1 MNVVRYKQENNVSY
15 IYLNR
20 PNTYNALNKAMLDQ
34 LLETVEAVST
44 NDNRIVVITGE
55 GPAFSSGG
63 DMEMLNEFTD
73 RKVFEEVMETI
84 EKIVTKL
91 YMMPKLIISAING
104 PAAGLGLSLALAAD
118 YVITEAEAKLGML
131 FLGVGLAPDGGG
143 HFWLQERLG
152 TQGAKQFIWSGKQ
165 VTGEDAYNLGLVDLV
180 ADDVKVAT
188 DNLIMTLSHS
198 PMEAMLATKLTYHEQ
213 KLPKLQAYL
222 QKERENQWE
231 LRQTEDHVE
240 GVQAFI
246 EKRTPQF
253 KGK

>member
-118 YVITEAEAKLGML
+118 YVITEAERSEEHTSELQSR
-131 FLGVGLAPDGGG
+131 G
-143 HFWLQERLG
+143 HLVCRL
-152 TQGAKQFIWSGKQ
+152 
-165 VTGEDAYNLGLVDLV
+165 LL
-180 ADDVKVAT
+180 
-188 DNLIMTLSHS
+188 
-198 PMEAMLATKLTYHEQ
+198 
-213 KLPKLQAYL
+213 
-222 QKERENQWE
+222 
-231 LRQTEDHVE
+231 
-240 GVQAFI
+240 
-246 EKRTPQF
+246 EK
-253 KGK
+253 

>member
-20 PNTYNALNKAMLDQ
+20 PNKYNALNKAMLDQ

-63 DMEMLNEFTD
+63 DMAMLNEFTD

-104 PAAGLGLSLALAAD
+104 PAAGLGLSIALADD
-118 YVITEAEAKLGML
+118 YVINEVEGRISML
-131 FLGVGLAPDGGG
+131 VLGVGVAPDGGG
-143 HFWLQERLG
+143 YFWLQVRLSTLG
-152 TQGAKQFIWSGKQ
+152 VKMFIWSWKK
-165 VTGEDAYNLGLVDLV
+165 VNGEDIYNLVLVDLV
-180 ADDVKVAT
+180 ADDVKVVT
-188 DNLIMTLSHS
+188 ENVIMTLSLS
-198 PMEAMLATKLTYHEQ
+198 P
-213 KLPKLQAYL
+213 
-222 QKERENQWE
+222 
-231 LRQTEDHVE
+231 
-240 GVQAFI
+240 I
-246 EKRTPQF
+246 
-253 KGK
+253 

>member
-91 YMMPKLIISAING
+91 YMKIGRASCR
-104 PAAGLGLSLALAAD
+104 AG
-118 YVITEAEAKLGML
+118 
-131 FLGVGLAPDGGG
+131 
-143 HFWLQERLG
+143 
-152 TQGAKQFIWSGKQ
+152 
-165 VTGEDAYNLGLVDLV
+165 
-180 ADDVKVAT
+180 
-188 DNLIMTLSHS
+188 
-198 PMEAMLATKLTYHEQ
+198 EQ
-213 KLPKLQAYL
+213 
-222 QKERENQWE
+222 
-231 LRQTEDHVE
+231 
-240 GVQAFI
+240 
-246 EKRTPQF
+246 RTVM
-253 KGK
+253 

>member
-84 EKIVTKL
+84 EKIVTKM
-91 YMMPKLIISAING
+91 YMMPKLIIFLINVQ
-104 PAAGLGLSLALAAD
+104 AAGLVLSLAIDAV
-118 YVITEAEAKLGML
+118 YVIMK
-131 FLGVGLAPDGGG
+131 
-143 HFWLQERLG
+143 
-152 TQGAKQFIWSGKQ
+152 S
-165 VTGEDAYNLGLVDLV
+165 N
-180 ADDVKVAT
+180 
-188 DNLIMTLSHS
+188 
-198 PMEAMLATKLTYHEQ
+198 TKLRLY
-213 KLPKLQAYL
+213 
-222 QKERENQWE
+222 
-231 LRQTEDHVE
+231 
-240 GVQAFI
+240 F
-246 EKRTPQF
+246 
-253 KGK
+253 